1 MKTNLNQQF
10 FGLGRSRGRELEEIQ
25 DSYRRNLVG
34 CVILS
39 CEGTE
44 RGTLVYGFIAPS
56 QG

>member
-39 CEGTE
+39 CEGTK